1 MDKDMDKDR
10 NEDRLLR
17 YLVRDNR
24 ETAPEGFTDK
34 VMTRVTLERV
44 SRATRYES
52 PVKPATAIGFVAVTV
67 SLIILSSLLP
77 EGSSW
82 NIFTGKIIDTIREI
96 KPTLPDLKL
105 AGESDIN
112 IPVMFVY
119 LSVAI
124 FLLTLLDGVLSTL
137 FRRRRGSRH

>member
-1 MDKDMDKDR
+1 MDKDR
-10 NEDRLLR
+10 NEERLLR

-105 AGESDIN
+105 AGEPDIN

>member
-1 MDKDMDKDR
+1 MDNEMDRDR
-10 NEDRLLR
+10 NEERLLR
-17 YLVRDNR
+17 LLVRDSR
-24 ETAPEGFTDK
+24 ETAPEGFTDN

-52 PVKPATAIGFVAVTV
+52 PVKPAVAIGFLVTTV
-67 SLIILSSLLP
+67 GLIIISALLP
-77 EGSSW
+77 EGSDW
-82 NIFTGKIIDTIREI
+82 NIFTGKIIETIREI

-105 AGESDIN
+105 AGEPDIN

-124 FLLTLLDGVLSTL
+124 FLLTLLDGVLSTI
-137 FRRRRGSRH
+137 FGRRRGIRH